1 MTASRASG
9 ALLALAG
16 ALLCGSAALAQQGQ
30 APISLFPPTVAEPP
44 EGGAAPAG
52 PDASVPSESAGE
64 TPSYDG
70 IEVDRLGEL
79 NPDSLG
85 ILDLNNGGFGPDTWA
100 GLRLEEAE
108 ALLTRLPERIASPT
122 LRSLA
127 SRLLLSSATAPQ
139 KQADRVEGNT
149 VADAVAAVQSAGP
162 GGGEFLR
169 LRTERLYAMGEVS
182 GLNRLLALVPQRVE
196 DPWLAEARVD
206 GLLLAG
212 RDSEACGE
220 VSAGLARYP
229 QELYWAKVQVYCHFA
244 AEQTDQA
251 LLGLDLLREQ
261 APDSDPAFFALAN
274 GFISGRPPELG
285 AAALSPLALA
295 MLRKSGGSLP
305 LDRVAAASPLELQGI
320 AGLPGASAEVR
331 ATAVERLVEVGA
343 LPGERLAAAYDAF
356 DFSTA
361 ELADAL
367 GVAEAD
373 PQAGVR
379 ARALLLRAA
388 AAEVLPTTRAELLR
402 AAFAAAAR
410 NGRANAMARTAL
422 PLLAEVAPTPDLT
435 WFAPVAARALFRVG
449 QLERAGAW
457 LSILRIDGLRNPDS
471 QADYLALT
479 PLRRLLGGAEPL
491 SFSAGEAEAALS
503 AETRMLLL
511 LLSRALG
518 QEETL
523 AWGDPGNPDQAEPL
537 PHLAELLALGDAA
550 AAGRRGETV
559 LLTLSALGE
568 AAPADSHPLA
578 LGYAVSGLAAA
589 GLANEARALAV
600 EAALAA
606 TGP

>member
-1 MTASRASG
+1 MNASRASS
-9 ALLALAG
+9 ALLALAAAVLWAG
-16 ALLCGSAALAQQGQ
+16 EALAQQGQ

-44 EGGAAPAG
+44 EDGAAPAG
-52 PDASVPSESAGE
+52 PDATVPSESAGE
-64 TPSYDG
+64 TPRYDG

-85 ILDLNNGGFGPDTWA
+85 ILDLNNGGLGPDTWA
-100 GLRLEEAE
+100 GLRRSEAE
-108 ALLTRLPERIASPT
+108 ALLTRLPEPLTSPT

-127 SRLLLSSATAPQ
+127 SRLLLSSAAAPQ
-139 KQADRVEGNT
+139 VEADRARGNT
-149 VADAVAAVQSAGP
+149 VADAVAAVQSAVP
-162 GGGEFLR
+162 EGGDFLR
-169 LRTERLYAMGEVS
+169 LRAERLYAMGEVA
-182 GLNRLLALVPQRVE
+182 GLNRLLSLVPQRVE

-229 QELYWAKVQVYCHFA
+229 QELYWSKVQVYCLFA

-261 APDSDPAFFALAN
+261 APDSDPAFFELAN

-285 AAALSPLALA
+285 AAALSPLTLA
-295 MLRKSGGSLP
+295 MLRKSGGGLP
-305 LDRVAAASPLELQGI
+305 LDRVAEASPLVLQGI
-320 AGLPGASAEVR
+320 AGLTGASAEVR
-331 ATAVERLVEVGA
+331 AAAVERLVEVGA
-343 LPGERLAAAYDAF
+343 LPGDRLAAVYDAF
-356 DFSTA
+356 DFSAA

-367 GVAEAD
+367 GVAD
-373 PQAGVR
+373 AGVR
-379 ARALLLRAA
+379 GRALLLRAA
-388 AAEVLPTTRAELLR
+388 AAEVLPTARAELLR

-410 NGRANAMARTAL
+410 DGRDNAMARTAL
-422 PLLAEVAPTPDLT
+422 PLLAQVAPTPDLA

-457 LSILRIDGLRNPDS
+457 LSVLRIDGLKNPDS
-471 QADYLALT
+471 QATYLALR

-491 SFSAGEAEAALS
+491 TFSSGEVEAALS
-503 AETRMLLL
+503 EETRMLLL

-523 AWGDPGNPDQAEPL
+523 AWDVLGSPDQDTPL
-537 PHLAELLALGDAA
+537 PRLAQLLALSDAA
-550 AAGRRGETV
+550 AAGRRGATV

-568 AAPADSHPLA
+568 AAPAESHPLA
-578 LGYAVSGLAAA
+578 LGYAVSALVAA
-589 GLANEARALAV
+589 GLGNEARALAV
-600 EAALAA
+600 EAALAS
-606 TGP
+606 GL